1 MIRDQIRLSSQ
12 LWDPE
17 AMVDICR
24 SQLEEC
30 RFWRD
35 VGTGWNV
42 KLVRGDH
49 AIFGVSELPPELMSD
64 HCDVE
69 SRLRLWRVLN
79 REDDACRCQEQNDHN
94 QDRNHGPRQFNLCA
108 AVDLGRLADGI
119 GLACP
124 EPIEG

>member
-17 AMVDICR
+17 TMVDICG
-24 SQLEEC
+24 SQLEEG

-42 KLVRGDH
+42 ELVRGDH
-49 AIFGVSELPPELMSD
+49 AIFGVSELPPELMAD
-64 HCDVE
+64 HGDVE

-79 REDDACRCQEQNDHN
+79 REDDACRC
-94 QDRNHGPRQFNLCA
+94 
-108 AVDLGRLADGI
+108 
-119 GLACP
+119 
-124 EPIEG
+124 